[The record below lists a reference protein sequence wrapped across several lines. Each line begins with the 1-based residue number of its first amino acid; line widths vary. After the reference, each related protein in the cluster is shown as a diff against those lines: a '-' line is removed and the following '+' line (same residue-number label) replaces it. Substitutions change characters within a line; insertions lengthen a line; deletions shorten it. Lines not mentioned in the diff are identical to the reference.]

1 MKVGDLIRDR
11 RFPEDGTAVIVEI
24 GDRRKKKPYKLYCT
38 DNGQVD
44 WFAKDYVEIAC
55 IVINK

>member
-1 MKVGDLIRDR
+1 MKIGDLIRDR
-11 RFPEDGTAVIVEI
+11 RFPEDGTAIIVATK
-24 GDRRKKKPYKLYCT
+24 DRRHKFCYKLYCT
-38 DNGQVD
+38 DTGNVE

>member
-11 RFPEDGTAVIVEI
+11 RFPEDGYAIIIEI
-24 GDRRKKKPYKLYCT
+24 KDRRCRSPYKLYCT
-38 DNGQVD
+38 DTGNVD